1 MIIRKKRFLII
12 SLTCVLVVLLIVFYR
27 TLIFN
32 DLNKNIHIPFSMSY
46 TRSSIRFEIATT
58 TAEQERGLS
67 GRNIIPNNYAMLF
80 VFQKKSRYGFWMKD
94 MLAPIDIIWLSDN
107 GTIMGIDNSIQ
118 PETYPHVFYAPV
130 AVRYVLEMQA
140 GYSIRHKWHIGFVVK
155 LPTNI
160 IRKIY

>member
-12 SLTCVLVVLLIVFYR
+12 SLICILTVLLIVFYR

-32 DLNKNIHIPFSMSY
+32 DSDQNIHIPFIMSY
-46 TRSSIRFEIATT
+46 TRSNIRFEISTT

-67 GRNIIPNNYAMLF
+67 GRSVIPNNYAMLF
-80 VFQKKSRYGFWMKD
+80 IFQKKSRYGFWMKD

-107 GTIMGIDNSIQ
+107 GTIMGINNSIQ
-118 PETYPHVFYAPV
+118 PDTYPNVFYAPV

-140 GYSIRHKWHIGFVVK
+140 GYAIRHKWYVGFVVK
-155 LPTNI
+155 LPTDI